1 MPINYT
7 ARAAAMEDVSKWM
20 KMTFHVQDEWGL
32 MSKLSDFEL
41 FRIGK
46 QKTIFNLLEWKDAFM
61 EEQVYIFDY
70 AYTRGSGKSKKRHL
84 QTVFFMNSKFLGLP
98 EFLMKPETFFHKIG
112 QYLGLQDD
120 IDFIEHEKFSEQ
132 YLLQSDD
139 EARLRSLMNKEI
151 LHFFTVEQNW
161 TLEGIGYFMVFYKND
176 RLLSPATVKH
186 FYSRGMA
193 LYDQFKNK

>member
-20 KMTFHVQDEWGL
+20 KMTYHVQDEWGL
-32 MSKLSDFEL
+32 MSKLLDFEL
-41 FRIGK
+41 FRTGR

-70 AYTRGSGKSKKRHL
+70 AYTRGSGKSKKRYM